1 MSERVI
7 GRRWQLAVRLTVAAL
22 VWSVGLVLA
31 ALLLGSYTGQTVS
44 SDTGVTLTTRT
55 FVQVNGLG
63 SLVLVAI
70 PLVACL
76 SAGAALWHRHHHR
89 QPAWTGPVAWAVVAV
104 VAIEA
109 ALGIATIGGFL
120 IPVVVLLALSVRL
133 VPGPVAP
140 PARAPASGSPA
151 TDS

>member
-1 MSERVI
+1 VNERVI
-7 GRRWQLAVRLTVAAL
+7 GRRWQLAIRLTVAAL

-55 FVQVNGLG
+55 FVEVNGPG

-76 SAGAALWHRHHHR
+76 SAGAALWHRHQR
-89 QPAWTGPVAWAVVAV
+89 QPAWSGPVAWAAVAV
-104 VAIEA
+104 VTIEA
-109 ALGIATIGGFL
+109 ALGIVTFGLFL

-133 VPGPVAP
+133 VPGPATAAATAP
-140 PARAPASGSPA
+140 SAGSPA
-151 TDS
+151 TDG

>member
-1 MSERVI
+1 MSERVT
-7 GRRWQLAVRLTVAAL
+7 GRRWQLAIRLTVAAL

-55 FVQVNGLG
+55 FVEVNGLG

-76 SAGAALWHRHHHR
+76 SAGAALWHRHQR
-89 QPAWTGPVAWAVVAV
+89 QPAWSGPAAWAAVAV
-104 VAIEA
+104 VTVEA
-109 ALGIATIGGFL
+109 ALGIATIGAFL
-120 IPVVVLLALSVRL
+120 TPVVVLLALSVRL
-133 VPGPVAP
+133 IPGRAAP
-140 PARAPASGSPA
+140 PAPARSAGSPA
-151 TDS
+151 IDA

>member
-1 MSERVI
+1 MSEGVLE
-7 GRRWQLAVRLTVAAL
+7 RRWQLAIRLTVAGL

-44 SDTGVTLTTRT
+44 GDTGVTLTTRT
-55 FVQVNGLG
+55 FVQVNGPG

-76 SAGAALWHRHHHR
+76 SAGAALWHRHDR
-89 QPAWTGPVAWAVVAV
+89 QPAWSGPVAWVAV
-104 VAIEA
+104 TVVTIEA
-109 ALGIATIGGFL
+109 ALGIATIGLFL

-133 VPGPVAP
+133 VPGPAAP
-140 PARAPASGSPA
+140 PAPGRSAGSPV